1 MNILVIGGAGYIGGH
16 LVDLLQDNGM
26 NVTVYDNLLYERQYF
41 KNTNFV
47 YGDVRDTFKLKK
59 LLENTNYQYVIWL
72 AALVGDGACSIDEKL
87 TYEINVN
94 SLDRFLKIFKENVIF
109 MSTCSVY
116 GKNEIIINEE
126 GDKNPQSIYAKS
138 KIKAEQLFSKRDN
151 FTILRLGTLFGIS
164 DYFSRV
170 RLDLVVNILTLKA
183 SKKEK
188 ISVFGGNQYRP
199 LLHVKDV
206 GNALHHIIKNKV
218 FGIFNLAY
226 KNFTILEIAKEII
239 KNFDNKV
246 EIEIEKKQFEDSRN
260 YQVSSKKIYD
270 TGFSCKFDLDFGIN
284 EMKNIFLD
292 NRIKNTSDPIFSNFS
307 YLSIKND
314 LR

>member
-1 MNILVIGGAGYIGGH
+1 MNILIVGGAGYIGGH
-16 LVDLLQDNGM
+16 LVDLLKENKI

-47 YGDVRDTFKLKK
+47 YGDVRDTPKIQSLI
-59 LLENTNYQYVIWL
+59 ENNDFEYVIWL

-87 TYEINVN
+87 TYEINVY
-94 SLDRFLKIFKENVIF
+94 SLDRFLRIFKGNVIF

-116 GKNEIIINEE
+116 GKNESIIDETGE
-126 GDKNPQSIYAKS
+126 KNPQSVYAKS
-138 KIKAEQLFSKRDN
+138 KIKAEQLFNNREN

-170 RLDLVVNILTLKA
+170 RLDLVVNILTLRA

-188 ISVFGGNQYRP
+188 ISVFGGSQYRP

-206 GNALHHIIKNKV
+206 SNALIHIIEKRV

-226 KNFTILEIAKEII
+226 RNFSILEIAKEIT
-239 KNFDNKV
+239 KNFENNIEV
-246 EIEIEKKQFEDSRN
+246 EIEKKEFEDTRN
-260 YQVSSKKIYD
+260 YQVSSKKIFK
-270 TGFSCKFDLDFGIN
+270 TGFKCKFDLTFGIN
-284 EMKNIFLD
+284 EMKNIFLEH
-292 NRIKNTSDPIFSNFS
+292 RIKNTSDPIFSNFS
-307 YLSIKND
+307 YLSNND
-314 LR
+314 DLY